1 LVYEKLI
8 RDVIILWATIDPI
21 STLLVFVA
29 VTANLEPKERKRI
42 ALRATLWA
50 ALVLIGSIIAGQILL
65 AAMGIRMVSFQVA
78 GGIVLFLFALQLI
91 FGQLLEKSW
100 ERMDAG
106 DDVAVFPLALPTIA
120 TPGAILAV
128 IVLTDNR
135 LYSLA
140 LQAGTTAITLL
151 ILAITYV
158 MMRSADRI
166 LGVLGKQG
174 ALMLVRVMGLILAAL
189 SVQVVFDAVG
199 FASF

>member
-1 LVYEKLI
+1 MVYEKLI